1 MTDKLGRVT
10 YLTSDP
16 IRSIIQVVL
25 PIMCLVSDRAWRSI
39 IQVVLPI
46 MCLVSDRAWRSIG
59 SQIHSHRVKANS

>member
-39 IQVVLPI
+39 
-46 MCLVSDRAWRSIG
+46 G